1 MSTPNQSSRERFSRY
16 RQYLRALQKG
26 EVPED
31 RRDDLDKP
39 QRLRGPENR
48 PIRELQRKAEG
59 TGRTRTFWDLL
70 RSLLGFTT
78 GHLSLV
84 ASSLIGLTIA
94 SLLALLPPYGTKP
107 VIDSVLGDKSLPDW
121 FASVLGPFAADKWSI
136 LLTVCLGMIA
146 ITFISVGVGI
156 LSRWQMTKLS
166 KLLTVR
172 VRRRVFDHAVRLPL
186 HRVYAI
192 KSGGVSSIL
201 RDDAGAVGDLV
212 FSMMYN
218 PWRAIVQLVGAL
230 AILAWADWRLLIGAI
245 LVLPVLYYTERMW
258 VARIRPLWRDVRS
271 TRRHVD
277 SHATESFG
285 GIRVVRGFNRGRSE
299 TGQFTRNNN
308 LMARQELYT
317 WWWMRAIDAAWSV
330 IIPTSTALLLLYG
343 GWRIL
348 AAQQAPPGTVQ
359 DPLTVGDLVMFM
371 AYLASLL
378 GPLAVLASTAT
389 GLQNALA
396 GLDRTLDLLD
406 EPIEMPDAPGAVSLE
421 RRHVEGRVELDHVG
435 FTYPATDDPVLRDI
449 SLVAEAGQTIA
460 LVGPSGAGK
469 TTLCN
474 LIARFYDPT
483 TGTVTLDST
492 PLPDIQLESYRSLL
506 GIVEQDTF
514 LFDGTVGENIAYGSR
529 DATPQD
535 IAHAARQANAHGF
548 ITDLPDGYD
557 TLIGERG
564 VKLSGGQRQ
573 RLSIARAILADP
585 KIIILDEATSNL
597 DSESEGLIQSAL
609 TELFQNRTTFVIAHR
624 LSTVTHADQ
633 ILVLEKGRIVERG
646 THRGLL
652 ARGGLYSQMV
662 ARQQVGE
669 EAWRGDTITA
679 GEAAEYEVV
688 A

>member
-1 MSTPNQSSRERFSRY
+1 M
-16 RQYLRALQKG
+16 YLKALQSG
-26 EVPED
+26 EVPEE
-31 RRDDLDKP
+31 RKGDLDKP
-39 QRLRGPENR
+39 QRLRGPEDR

-70 RSLLGFTT
+70 RSLLSFTH
-78 GHLSLV
+78 GHVGLVVSSLV
-84 ASSLIGLTIA
+84 GLTLA

-107 VIDSVLGDKSLPDW
+107 VIDSVLGDRALPEW
-121 FASVLGPFAADKWSI
+121 FASVLGPLGSDKWSI

-146 ITFISVGVGI
+146 VTFVSVGVGVWA
-156 LSRWQMTKLS
+156 RWRMTKLS
-166 KLLTVR
+166 KLMTVR
-172 VRRRVFDHAVRLPL
+172 VRKQVFDHAVRLPL

-230 AILAWADWRLLIGAI
+230 AILAWADWRLLVGAI
-245 LVLPVLYYTERMW
+245 LVLPILYYTERMW
-258 VARIRPLWRDVRS
+258 VSRIRPLWRDVRS

-285 GIRVVRGFNRGRSE
+285 GIRIVRGFNRGRSE

-348 AAQQAPPGTVQ
+348 AAQQAPPGTEA

-406 EPIEMPDAPGAVSLE
+406 EPIEMPDAPGAVSLDAS
-421 RRHVEGRVELDHVG
+421 HVAGRVELDHVG
-435 FTYPATDDPVLRDI
+435 FTYPGTDDAVLRDV

-474 LIARFYDPT
+474 LVARFYDPT
-483 TGTVTLDST
+483 RGQITLDGR
-492 PLPDIQLESYRSLL
+492 PLTKVQLESYRGLL

-514 LFDGTVGENIAYGSR
+514 LFDGTVGENIAYARR
-529 DATPQD
+529 DAD
-535 IAHAARQANAHGF
+535 DGEIIAAARQANAHGF

-573 RLSIARAILADP
+573 RLSIARAILANP
-585 KIIILDEATSNL
+585 RIIILDEATSNL

-646 THRGLL
+646 THRELRE
-652 ARGGLYSQMV
+652 AGGLYAQMV

-669 EAWRGDTITA
+669 EAWND
-679 GEAAEYEVV
+679 AEL
-688 A
+688 APA